1 MRASQVLQKCLPE
14 SLGTMHALRVA
25 VLLRSVEALIA
36 GRRLT
41 LTDVARAWP
50 GAQRVRAP
58 LKAFDR
64 LLSNRHLHG
73 AHEQL
78 YAGMA
83 RWLLRGSRPVIV
95 IDWSDLP
102 GRSCPIS
109 CARR

>member
-1 MRASQVLQKCLPE
+1 MRASQVLQKCLPD
-14 SLGTMHALRVA
+14 SLGKMHALRVA

-50 GAQRVRAP
+50 GAERVSAP

-64 LLSNRHLHG
+64 LLSNRHLHSE
-73 AHEQL
+73 HERL

-83 RWLLRGSRPVIV
+83 RWLLRGSRSVIV
-95 IDWSDLP
+95 ID
-102 GRSCPIS
+102 
-109 CARR
+109 